1 MRSFLRTL
9 AFPIACAFTGA
20 AAALF
25 VIAVN
30 TDPQPPACP
39 DAPTIHIQHEMTP
52 IAPPAPV
59 PVVAPV
65 AFAPACPV
73 LVDVTPP
80 PPRPHAEPVDLTI
93 PDGAIRCTEDNHC
106 IVDRGLYQLLRD
118 NPSLFNDQARILP
131 SLKDGQLRG
140 LKFYAIRPGSLPR
153 QLGLKNGDL
162 LTAINGV
169 PVTSIRGV
177 TTAEALMQQLSVREH
192 PVFSLAIERKGEP
205 VRITVD
211 VGWQQEKAS
220 QAQAR

>member
-25 VIAVN
+25 VVAVN
-30 TDPQPPACP
+30 QAPPTPACSE
-39 DAPTIHIQHEMTP
+39 APTIHIQHEMTP
-52 IAPPAPV
+52 LAPPARAPIIAV
-59 PVVAPV
+59 PA
-65 AFAPACPV
+65 
-73 LVDVTPP
+73 LVNLTPP
-80 PPRPHAEPVDLTI
+80 SSRPAEPAGLEI
-93 PDGAIRCTEDNHC
+93 PEGAVRCTEDNHC
-106 IVDRGLYQLLRD
+106 VVDRGLYLLLRD
-118 NPSLFNDQARILP
+118 NPSLFSRQARIMP
-131 SLKDGQLRG
+131 SLRNGAMRG

-169 PVTSIRGV
+169 PVTSSQGV
-177 TTAEALMQQLSVREH
+177 ATAEAMVQLLSDREH

-211 VGWQQEKAS
+211 IAWQQERGQQTA
-220 QAQAR
+220 AR

>member
-25 VIAVN
+25 VVAVN
-30 TDPQPPACP
+30 TDPRPPACP

-52 IAPPAPV
+52 LAPPAPV

-65 AFAPACPV
+65 AFAPALPV
-73 LVDVTPP
+73 MVNVAP
-80 PPRPHAEPVDLTI
+80 PPRRHAEAAELTI
-93 PDGAIRCTEDNHC
+93 PEGAVRCTEDNHC
-106 IVDRGLYQLLRD
+106 VVDRGLYQLLRD
-118 NPSLFNDQARILP
+118 NPSLFSHQARILP

-169 PVTSIRGV
+169 PVTSSQGV
-177 TTAEALMQQLSVREH
+177 ATADALMQLLHDREH

-211 VGWQQEKAS
+211 VGWQQENAA